1 MIKCKKI
8 VYTHVDNSFMSAY
21 NKSRKWKE
29 VITMKFDELFEQRSL
44 VASKL
49 KDCIR
54 EMGYT
59 KVSFAAKADISRP
72 TLDKLL
78 NGSINNKSSFDR
90 HLQKILKM
98 LNMSVE
104 ELIFYHQTPAQTATA
119 TVFSQNAPM
128 DHEMSEIAQKQYNLL
143 LNVIDLCAIYY

>member
-1 MIKCKKI
+1 
-8 VYTHVDNSFMSAY
+8 
-21 NKSRKWKE
+21 
-29 VITMKFDELFEQRSL
+29 MKFDELFEQRSL

-54 EMGYT
+54 DMGYT

-78 NGSINNKSSFDR
+78 NGSIDNKCSFDR
-90 HLQKILKM
+90 HLQKILKL
-98 LNMSVE
+98 LNMSVDD
-104 ELIFYHQTPAQTATA
+104 LMLYHSAPVKAVTA

-128 DHEMSEIAQKQYNLL
+128 DHEMSENAKKQYNLL
-143 LNVIDLCAIYY
+143 LDVIDLCAIYY

>member
-1 MIKCKKI
+1 
-8 VYTHVDNSFMSAY
+8 
-21 NKSRKWKE
+21 
-29 VITMKFDELFEQRSL
+29 MKFDELFEQRSL

-54 EMGYT
+54 DLGYT

-78 NGSINNKSSFDR
+78 NGSIDNKSTFDR
-90 HLQKILKM
+90 HLQKILKL

-104 ELIFYHQTPAQTATA
+104 DLMLYHSTPVRVDAQA
-119 TVFSQNAPM
+119 VFSQNAPM
-128 DHEMSEIAQKQYNLL
+128 DHKMSDTAKKQYNLL
-143 LNVIDLCAIYY
+143 LDVIDLCAIYY

>member
-1 MIKCKKI
+1 MKGG
-8 VYTHVDNSFMSAY
+8 
-21 NKSRKWKE
+21 
-29 VITMKFDELFEQRSL
+29 ITMKFDELFEKRDL

-54 EMGYT
+54 DKGYT

-78 NGSINNKSSFDR
+78 NGNIDNKCTFDR

-104 ELIFYHQTPAQTATA
+104 ELMFYHSTSAKNINTA
-119 TVFSQNAPM
+119 VFSQNTPEN
-128 DHEMSEIAQKQYNLL
+128 HKMSDLAKKQYDLL
-143 LNVIDLCAIYY
+143 LDVIDLCVIYY